1 MVLCDVCNHAIWKYP
16 VWDCSRYFSII
27 MGNVRPVASGTSRDT
42 ADRCHRLR
50 SHLQVVV
57 ELMICSEETC
67 GPFLKS
73 CQICIFGLS
82 KKKKEESRSHSGP
95 PPWKQNAPALYI
107 IFQDPHAHQNQQESK
122 RARDPRFIE
131 DSLLFLW
138 TVGRLP
144 TWAWWHQ

>member
-27 MGNVRPVASGTSRDT
+27 TGNVRPVASGTSRDT

-82 KKKKEESRSHSGP
+82 GGEPLGGADGGGQGRTPS
-95 PPWKQNAPALYI
+95 ALYLCVWMSNS
-107 IFQDPHAHQNQQESK
+107 FPLAFRSTTEPQV
-122 RARDPRFIE
+122 RAKTIRMVSFWR
-131 DSLLFLW
+131 
-138 TVGRLP
+138 
-144 TWAWWHQ
+144 